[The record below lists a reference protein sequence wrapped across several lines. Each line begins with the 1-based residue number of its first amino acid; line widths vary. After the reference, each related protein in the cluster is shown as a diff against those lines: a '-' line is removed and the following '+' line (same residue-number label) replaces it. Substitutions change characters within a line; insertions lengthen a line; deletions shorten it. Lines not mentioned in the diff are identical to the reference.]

1 MSVPDSPRESFAALF
16 ESQAQPQARKRYHT
30 GENVEVTIVLV
41 AREAVF
47 ADLGGKQEGMFELA
61 DLADENGVAQV
72 KVGQRVMAQ
81 VSGVDRETGQV
92 RLKPVAIKSEDGDE
106 AVAIATTKSSAPLI
120 MEGARVKG
128 AVTGIERYGLFVQI
142 AGTKDRA
149 GRGLV
154 PAQETGAPRNS
165 DLKKLFAVGQELE
178 VKILAVAP
186 DGKIRM
192 SIIAL
197 KADDEK
203 ADLTAYQKAEEKKRE
218 TENKPVRGFG
228 TLGDL
233 MKGVKAAPA
242 KAPEKAPGASKGG
255 VPPRNAP
262 KGRSAR

>member
-16 ESQAQPQARKRYHT
+16 ESQAQPQTRKRYHT

-106 AVAIATTKSSAPLI
+106 AVAVTTTKNAAPLI
-120 MEGARVKG
+120 AEGARIKG
-128 AVTGIERYGLFVQI
+128 TVTGIERYGVFVQI
-142 AGTKDRA
+142 AGTKDRS

-154 PAQETGAPRNS
+154 PAQETGTPRNS
-165 DLKKLFAVGQELE
+165 DLKKHFVVGQELE
-178 VKILAVAP
+178 AKILAVAP

-192 SIIAL
+192 SITAL

-203 ADLTAYQKAEEKKRE
+203 ADVTAYQKAEEKKRE
-218 TENKPVRGFG
+218 AENRPVRGFG

-233 MKGVKAAPA
+233 MKGVKAAPP
-242 KAPEKAPGASKGG
+242 KAPEKTPSASKGSASKGG
-255 VPPRNAP
+255 AT
-262 KGRSAR
+262 KGR